1 MCASQLFNREDC
13 YTYHIKT
20 LAMNTSLQRKI
31 MRRIYYVYALRTLM
45 QPALIQGF
53 FMLAL
58 LIVLTYFVSIGNV
71 IHNMLTIPES
81 DLSTFLYNAIVNTE
95 AWTLLILGVLI
106 FSTFSLRF
114 TLAPL
119 KQKLSFAKV

>member
-1 MCASQLFNREDC
+1 
-13 YTYHIKT
+13 
-20 LAMNTSLQRKI
+20 MNTSLQRKI

-45 QPALIQGF
+45 RPALIQGF